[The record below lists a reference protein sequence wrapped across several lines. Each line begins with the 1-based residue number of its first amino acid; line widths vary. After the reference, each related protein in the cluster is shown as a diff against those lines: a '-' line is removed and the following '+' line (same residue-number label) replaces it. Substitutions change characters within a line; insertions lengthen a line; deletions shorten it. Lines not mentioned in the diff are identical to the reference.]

1 MSEPF
6 DLLSRKDATETCKD
20 EEANLIGSQKT
31 VKGNRS
37 FSWNDPFRLGP
48 KFHRVSKRFRKMS
61 CVSKTEDEDMPIE
74 VPRHKSIDIGVGLA
88 RRVSLFIFTK
98 RSVCLHPYHP
108 YTPKQTT
115 RKIFLRNDEK
125 QKH

>member
-1 MSEPF
+1 MSEEYA
-6 DLLSRKDATETCKD
+6 LLSRKNAIETCKD
-20 EEANLIGSQKT
+20 EEVSLIESQKS
-31 VKGNRS
+31 VKSNRS
-37 FSWNDPFRLGP
+37 FIWNAPFHLGP
-48 KFHRVSKRFRKMS
+48 KFQRVSRRFRKIS
-61 CVSKTEDEDMPIE
+61 CVSKAEDEDMPVE

-98 RSVCLHPYHP
+98 RSVCVHPYHP

-125 QKH
+125 QRN